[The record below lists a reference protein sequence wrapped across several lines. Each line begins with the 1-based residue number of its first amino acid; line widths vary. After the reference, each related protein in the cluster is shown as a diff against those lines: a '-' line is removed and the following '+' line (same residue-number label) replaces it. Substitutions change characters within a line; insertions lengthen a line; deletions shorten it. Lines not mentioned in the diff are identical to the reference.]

1 MSRKQLIL
9 LVVLAAVISLTGCRS
24 AHVTSSIL
32 YIDQTLY
39 TKAITV
45 LHEGLEY
52 TPDEAEAYFFLG
64 EAHSKRS
71 ELAIRENDF
80 LGAKN
85 DYLMAYD
92 YYAKASEL
100 DPSLADRA
108 YESMLFNYIQRSND
122 AKNEYRGKY
131 YEAAEGYFRLAYAA
145 MPDSVAPIKNI
156 ARMKIKLAADDNDNP
171 DLLNEALVLLDQV
184 IEASP
189 EAFLLKTDKATVL
202 TRLGRTVEASALY
215 DGLLADHPEDT
226 DLLIDVA
233 RLSEE
238 DQRFERAADMYMRV
252 IDIYETS
259 EDDMS
264 EEIYPLAL
272 RAAAFL
278 GDSSILRYQEA
289 IDLYGKAL
297 RLELLPEENTMMQ
310 KLKLH
315 YDYGRSLRREAEFA
329 DTPEIKA
336 EQEQLAAEQFTAG
349 TGVGNALVN
358 SYLESAIGYYYLGMC
373 YMELGN
379 NTDSEKN
386 LQIYRKLEGSN

>member
-1 MSRKQLIL
+1 M
-9 LVVLAAVISLTGCRS
+9 VVAAVISLTGCRS

-52 TPDEAEAYFFLG
+52 TPDEAEAFFYLG

-80 LGAKN
+80 IAAKN
-85 DYLMAYD
+85 DYVMAYD
-92 YYAKASEL
+92 YYAKAVEL
-100 DPSLADRA
+100 DSALADRA

-156 ARMKIKLAADDNDNP
+156 ARMKITLAAEDNDNP
-171 DLLNEALVLLDQV
+171 ELLNEALVLLDQV

-215 DGLLADHPEDT
+215 DALLDEHPDDT

-233 RLSEE
+233 RLSED
-238 DQRFERAADMYMRV
+238 DQRYERAAEMYIRV
-252 IDIYETS
+252 IDIYETAD
-259 EDDMS
+259 EDMS
-264 EEIYPLAL
+264 DAIYPIAL
-272 RAAAFL
+272 RAATYL

-297 RLELLPEENTMMQ
+297 RHELLPEENTMLQ

-315 YDYGRSLRREAEFA
+315 YDYGKSLRKESEFA

-336 EQEQLAAEQFTAG
+336 EQEQLATEQFTAG

-358 SYLESAIGYYYLGMC
+358 SYLECSIGYYYLGIC
-373 YMELGN
+373 YLELGN
-379 NTDSEKN
+379 STDAEKN

>member
-9 LVVLAAVISLTGCRS
+9 LVVLVAVISLTGCRS

-52 TPDEAEAYFFLG
+52 TPDEAEAFFYLG

-71 ELAIRENDF
+71 ELAIRDNDF
-80 LGAKN
+80 LAAKN

-92 YYAKASEL
+92 YYMKAIEL
-100 DPSLADRA
+100 DSALEDRA

-156 ARMKIKLAADDNDNP
+156 ARMKIKLAADKSDDP
-171 DLLNEALVLLDQV
+171 ALLNEALVLLDQV

-202 TRLGRTVEASALY
+202 ARLGRTSEASALY
-215 DGLLADHPEDT
+215 DGLLQEHPNDA

-238 DQRFERAADMYMRV
+238 DLRFERAAEMYIRV

-264 EEIYPLAL
+264 ESIYPIAL
-272 RAAAFL
+272 RAAAYF

-289 IDLYGKAL
+289 IYLYEKAL
-297 RLELLPEENTMMQ
+297 RHELLPKENTMMQ

-315 YDYGRSLRREAEFA
+315 YDYGKFLRKESEFA
-329 DTPEIKA
+329 ETPEIKT
-336 EQEQLAAEQFTAG
+336 EQEQLAIEQFTAG

-358 SYLESAIGYYYLGMC
+358 SYLESSNGYFFLGMC
-373 YMELGN
+373 YMELG
-379 NTDSEKN
+379 DSTNAEKN
-386 LQIYRKLEGSN
+386 LEVFRKLDESN